1 MATADRPARIGQ
13 RNRGFQVMKVTVF
26 GATGFVGSY
35 LIDELLAQGH
45 LPVALVRPGSEPRL
59 RQAEHCRVICG
70 DIADSTAVKESVTG
84 CDAVIYNIGI
94 LREYPR
100 RDISFQKLHFEG
112 ARRAMQAATE
122 QGVKRF
128 LLMSANGVRA
138 DGTAYQRT
146 KYLAEEYLKTTPLD
160 WTIFRPSVV
169 FGDPRGKM
177 EFATQLYDEIVSSP
191 LPMPLFHTGL
201 LPTGAGRFALS
212 PIHVSDVARVFVQ
225 ALGMPG
231 AAGRTYALGGPQDL
245 DWKTILTTI
254 SQATGRHKLAL
265 PVPAWNVKLVAS
277 LLERFE
283 WFPVTRD
290 QITMLMEGNT
300 CDASATMAAF
310 QIEPIPFDT
319 DSLAYLRLA
328 RGS

>member
-1 MATADRPARIGQ
+1 MAIAERPARICYHDG
-13 RNRGFQVMKVTVF
+13 GFLDMKVAVF

-35 LIDELLAQGH
+35 LIDELVEQGH

-59 RQAEHCRVICG
+59 RQAEHCRVIGG
-70 DIADSTAVKESVTG
+70 DIGDSTAVKDSVTG

-100 RDISFQKLHFEG
+100 RDVSFHKLHFEG
-112 ARRAMQAATE
+112 ARRAMDAATE
-122 QGVKRF
+122 QGLKRF

-146 KYLAEEYLKTTPLD
+146 KYLAEEYLKTTGLD

-177 EFATQLYDEIVSSP
+177 EFATQLYDEIVCSP
-191 LPMPLFHTGL
+191 LPLPLFHAGL
-201 LPTGAGRFALS
+201 LPTGAGRFSLS
-212 PIHVSDVARVFVQ
+212 PVHVSDVAKIFVR
-225 ALGMPG
+225 ALGMPETT
-231 AAGRTYALGGPQDL
+231 GRTYALGGPHTL

-254 SQATGRHKLAL
+254 SQATGRHKLAV

-300 CDASATMAAF
+300 CDGSAAMTTF
-310 QIEPIPFDT
+310 QIKPVPFDA
-319 DSLAYLRLA
+319 DNLAYLRLT
-328 RGS
+328 RRT

>member
-1 MATADRPARIGQ
+1 
-13 RNRGFQVMKVTVF
+13 MKVTVF

-35 LIDELLAQGH
+35 LIDELVAQGH

-59 RQAEHCRVICG
+59 RHAERCRVICG
-70 DIADSTAVKESVTG
+70 DIGDSTAVTDSVSG

-100 RDISFQKLHFEG
+100 RDIRFQTLHFEG
-112 ARRAMQAATE
+112 ARRAMDAATE

-146 KYLAEEYLKTTPLD
+146 KYLAEEYLKTTQLD

-177 EFATQLYDEIVSSP
+177 EFATQLYDEIIGLP
-191 LPMPLFHTGL
+191 LPLPLFHAGL

-212 PIHVSDVARVFVQ
+212 PIHVTDVAKVFVR
-225 ALGMPG
+225 ALGMPET
-231 AAGRTYALGGPQDL
+231 AGRSYALGGPQAL
-245 DWKTILTTI
+245 DWKTILTRI
-254 SQATGRHKLAL
+254 AQATGRQKLAL

-300 CDASATMAAF
+300 CDASAAMAAF
-310 QIEPIPFDT
+310 DIDPVPFDT
-319 DSLAYLRLA
+319 DSLTYLRLA
-328 RGS
+328 RGT